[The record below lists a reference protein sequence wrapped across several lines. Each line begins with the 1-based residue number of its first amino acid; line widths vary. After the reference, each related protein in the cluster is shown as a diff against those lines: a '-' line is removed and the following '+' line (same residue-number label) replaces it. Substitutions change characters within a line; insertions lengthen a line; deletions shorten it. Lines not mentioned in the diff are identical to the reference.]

1 MIAKHLPP
9 SGASL
14 RLLDVGGAGT
24 LLTELRGD
32 LNLIAVDGDSAA
44 WHLDDNSVD
53 AVVALDPHIGADFLS
68 AALAA
73 LRPGGRL
80 IVVEQEREPSRA
92 LVETLEQAGYT
103 RILVEPA
110 LDGKPGVL
118 MRGEKP
124 HQTADTLARIQVAAA
139 QDDALADFSTY
150 TGRYVH
156 LLVRQTPNKPVWA
169 LRPDESLTWVA
180 LALAGDPPIFLA
192 FSSLPRAVG
201 FMQPAVVSGRVVGV
215 NKVARFSREVART
228 WTLAALL
235 NPSVD
240 LLDSHEVVFIP
251 IDPETAEVPDE

>member
-9 SGASL
+9 SGATL
-14 RLLDVGGAGT
+14 RLLDVGGADAP
-24 LLTELRGD
+24 LTELRGELD
-32 LNLIAVDGDSAA
+32 RIAVADDPSA

-53 AVVALDPHIGADFLS
+53 AVVAIDPHIGAAFLS
-68 AALAA
+68 TVLAA

-80 IVVEQEREPSRA
+80 IVVERSREPSRA

-110 LDGKPGVL
+110 LDGEAGALV
-118 MRGEKP
+118 RGEKP

-150 TGRYVH
+150 SGRYLH
-156 LLVRQTPNKPVWA
+156 LLVRQMPNKPVWA
-169 LRPDESLTWVA
+169 LRPGESLTWVA
-180 LALAGDPPIFLA
+180 LALAGDPPVLLA

-215 NKVARFSREVART
+215 NKVAKYSRDVVRE
-228 WTLAALL
+228 WTMPALL

-240 LLDSHEVVFIP
+240 LLDSHAVVFIP
-251 IDPETAEVPDE
+251 IDPETAEAPDE